1 MKKLV
6 IAGVLGLT
14 AITAQAEQTG
24 QFQKVYEVLGMTA
37 EQIEKSFGPAV
48 IDVGQAMIS
57 KTQDIMNTTSGQEW
71 KNGLAGGQKTNI
83 RCDIA
88 PSSWLPSVN
97 EWVAGDVVVQAKDG
111 RARITVT
118 INDVHG
124 PGKDTCLSSIEK
136 HIDTRMANLKKLDNN
151 W

>member
-6 IAGVLGLT
+6 IAGVLGFT

-24 QFQKVYEVLGMTA
+24 QFQKVYEVPDMTA
-37 EQIEKSFGPAV
+37 SQIEKAFGPAV
-48 IDVGQAMIS
+48 VDVGQAMIS
-57 KTQDIMNTTSGQEW
+57 KTQDIMNTMDGQLW
-71 KNGLAGGQKTNI
+71 KNGLSGGQKTNV

-136 HIDTRMANLKKLDNN
+136 HIDIRMANLKTLDSN

>member
-1 MKKLV
+1 MKRIIPAIIL
-6 IAGVLGLT
+6 AT
-14 AITAQAEQTG
+14 AAITAQAEQTG
-24 QFQKVYEVLGMTA
+24 QFQKVYEVSNMTA
-37 EQIEKSFGPAV
+37 EQIEKAFGPAV
-48 IDVGQAMIS
+48 IDVGQAMMS
-57 KTQDIMNTTSGQEW
+57 KTQDIMNIMDGQGWKTS
-71 KNGLAGGQKTNI
+71 LSGGQKTGV

-97 EWVAGDVVVQAKDG
+97 EWVAGDVVIQAKDS

-124 PGKDTCLSSIEK
+124 PGKDTCLASIEK
-136 HIDTRMANLKKLDNN
+136 HVDARMANLKTLDNN

>member
-24 QFQKVYEVLGMTA
+24 QFQKVYEVPNMTA
-37 EQIEKSFGPAV
+37 EQIEKAFGPAV
-48 IDVGQAMIS
+48 IDVGQATIS
-57 KTQDIMNTTSGQEW
+57 KIQDSMNIMDGQGW
-71 KNGLAGGQKTNI
+71 KTGLSGGQKTGV
-83 RCDIA
+83 RCDIGL
-88 PSSWLPSVN
+88 SSWLPSVN

-136 HIDTRMANLKKLDNN
+136 HVDARMANLNKLDNN